1 MGGGSPGEGQ
11 GGEGGGGGRRAGGFL
26 GGMGSML
33 LGDLDDYIA
42 PAQDCVV
49 ALSRVGSGTDGVGRV
64 TLVEVDDADDGGG
77 ARFPAARPLSPP
89 LPLGGAVPGAS
100 PGHGRLARAAP
111 PLSPGRDIAAR
122 AKKLRGETRRPQV
135 PSDAVDEAA
144 AIKIS
149 LSDCLVCS
157 GCVTSAE
164 AVLLEAHGVV
174 DFVRRAD
181 EAVQGRETGNGGDRL
196 AVTVCP
202 QAAASLAAR
211 LGVTPQAAFARLAR
225 AVARRHAGVA
235 GDPILL
241 SSDAGRRL
249 ALHAAADEFVDAWRD
264 RIASPA
270 AAGPRVASQHEK
282 GPAEVGHQDPGSAP
296 RLPLFASACP
306 GWVCYCEKVLHA
318 ALPHL
323 SRVRSPQQTVGALL
337 KAGSRQSLSLAG
349 VGARWVG
356 VRAADQGV
364 FHVTVMP
371 CYEKKLESLRPD
383 FAPGGVRDVDASLT
397 TSEAL
402 ELVGRD
408 AAEALAGAQE
418 DRGEGGARSTYA
430 GELAESGVR
439 ALLNEDADLALEE
452 DFLAASAGCA
462 SLFPPGS
469 SPSSSGGYADYVYAR
484 VAVEVYGLGGPA
496 LVPAWRPARG
506 SPDLVQATLEAD
518 APDGTRHEVRFARV
532 YGFKNIQNVVRR
544 LKSGRLPY
552 DYVEIM
558 ACPSG
563 CVNGGGQLPPPLVEG
578 QADSKGRQDHVGR
591 VEALYRQAVHVMDP
605 TDGGWDPAPMST
617 GGGVG
622 QDALLL
628 RTGFHP
634 IPKFDSAG
642 LSSAKLAW

>member
-1 MGGGSPGEGQ
+1 
-11 GGEGGGGGRRAGGFL
+11 
-26 GGMGSML
+26 MGSML

-49 ALSRVGSGTDGVGRV
+49 ALSRGSGADGGGRV
-64 TLVEVDDADDGGG
+64 TLVEVDDAEDGGGG
-77 ARFPAARPLSPP
+77 ARFAGVRPLPPP

-100 PGHGRLARAAP
+100 PGQGRLPVRAAP
-111 PLSPGRDIAAR
+111 PLSPGRDVAAR
-122 AKKLRGETRRPQV
+122 AKKLRGEAEPRRPEV
-135 PSDAVDEAA
+135 PSDAAGEAA

-164 AVLLEAHGVV
+164 AVLLEAHGVA

-181 EAVQGRETGNGGDRL
+181 EAVRGRGTGDGGDRL

-249 ALHAAADEFVDAWRD
+249 ALHAAADEFVEAWRD

-349 VGARWVG
+349 VGARGVG
-356 VRAADQGV
+356 AHAADQGV

-408 AAEALAGAQE
+408 AAAALAGAQE
-418 DRGEGGARSTYA
+418 DRGEGLGARSTDA
-430 GELAESGVR
+430 GELAESGAR
-439 ALLNEDADLALEE
+439 ALLSEDADLALEE

-484 VAVEVYGLGGPA
+484 VAAEVYGLGGPA

-506 SPDLVQATLEAD
+506 SSDLVQATLEAD

-544 LKSGRLPY
+544 LKAGRLPY

-563 CVNGGGQLPPPLVEG
+563 CVNGGGQLPPQLVES

-605 TDGGWDPAPMST
+605 ADGGWDPAPMSM

-634 IPKFDSAG
+634 IPKFESAG